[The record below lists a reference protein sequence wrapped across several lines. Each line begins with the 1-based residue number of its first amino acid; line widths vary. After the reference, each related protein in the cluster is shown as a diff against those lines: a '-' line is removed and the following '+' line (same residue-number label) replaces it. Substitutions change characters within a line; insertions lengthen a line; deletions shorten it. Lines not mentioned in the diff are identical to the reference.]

1 MGVPSLPATTGGPPT
16 AKGPLSVQFLPG
28 LHQAPLPLPVPWQ
41 PTLWVN
47 TPEELQASLARA
59 KCSQESWTGLGKKR

>member
-1 MGVPSLPATTGGPPT
+1 MGVPSLPATTGGPSR
-16 AKGPLSVQFLPG
+16 AKGPLPVWFLPG
-28 LHQAPLPLPVPWQ
+28 LHQAPLPLLVPWQ

-59 KCSQESWTGLGKKR
+59 KGSQETGTRLGT